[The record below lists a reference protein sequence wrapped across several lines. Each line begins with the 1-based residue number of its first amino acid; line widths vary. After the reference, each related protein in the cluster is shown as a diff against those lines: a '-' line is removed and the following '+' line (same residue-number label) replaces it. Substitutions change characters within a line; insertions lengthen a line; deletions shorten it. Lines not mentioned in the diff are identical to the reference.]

1 MRFQVRRRSHC
12 QKAEE
17 LYSSSTRLLG
27 CSLPARASPAKRTP
41 ADNRIFPVAG
51 AGAGME
57 MTGVYLSDVRRIRL
71 LPAIVPLWCAPG
83 STLLATGPVPSARLP
98 VQPAA
103 EDDEAASQQQPPSPR
118 ALQHWTLRRGSKPA
132 TASHPALLA
141 SAKIRQSARTA
152 KNNGSVGFS

>member
-83 STLLATGPVPSARLP
+83 SRLHAARNGTSA
-98 VQPAA
+98 QCQTASAA
-103 EDDEAASQQQPPSPR
+103 CSR
-118 ALQHWTLRRGSKPA
+118 GRRGSKPA
-132 TASHPALLA
+132 TASQPTGAAALDLTTRQQA
-141 SAKIRQSARTA
+141 SDSLPSC
-152 KNNGSVGFS
+152 SVGFSQNQTVGKDSKK